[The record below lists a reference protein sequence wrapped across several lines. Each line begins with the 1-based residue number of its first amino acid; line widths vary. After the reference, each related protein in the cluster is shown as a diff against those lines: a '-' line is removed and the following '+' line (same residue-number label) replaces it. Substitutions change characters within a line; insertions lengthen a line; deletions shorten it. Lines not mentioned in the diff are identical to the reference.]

1 MKSYYSI
8 LLFIFASLF
17 AQEQTFTLIDG
28 TIIKGAVLEETDL
41 TLQVQTKFGLVT
53 ISKNELI
60 QIQYEVKL
68 NSGETLVGIKIGEN
82 PESII
87 LKTQMG
93 ELTIQRSDIIN
104 IQEVGQHATS
114 AASNTLGQYRRPY
127 SLSDFLFSGRRIDKD
142 TDFALGE
149 EQLIDLFFD
158 PTGYTL
164 ARSTLYLSGLSFGFG
179 VTERLQITT
188 KWGGFFY
195 GNLNLRPKI

>member
-8 LLFIFASLF
+8 LFFIIASLC
-17 AQEQTFTLIDG
+17 AQEKPFTLIDG

-68 NSGETLVGIKIGEN
+68 NSGETLVGIKISEN

-104 IQEVGQHATS
+104 IQESNQQSTS
-114 AASNTLGQYRRPY
+114 GTNNISA
-127 SLSDFLFSGRRIDKD
+127 K
-142 TDFALGE
+142 
-149 EQLIDLFFD
+149 
-158 PTGYTL
+158 
-164 ARSTLYLSGLSFGFG
+164 
-179 VTERLQITT
+179 TETPNNKTPSSINCC
-188 KWGGFFY
+188 K
-195 GNLNLRPKI
+195 